1 MPTITAAA
9 TPDECAA
16 WLTENLPEAYAATAS
31 AAALEHGFDGAALF
45 KLSEDDLSSKLGIV
59 KFGTKRKLSLLLKET
74 ERATAGA
81 PQAGASS
88 AASSSASA
96 AKDEPGADGAEDPT
110 VDKGALDKAACD
122 AQLQDECYALGL
134 VKWVGGQLNTLL
146 TAHDNAA
153 WASSAVRQARLQ
165 NLQTLR
171 AECEL
176 PGVSIVVVGNTGA
189 GKSTLLNALLDETR
203 VLPTNG
209 MRACTASLIEMRHE
223 ATEPATQPLYR
234 GEVEFLS
241 RAEWE
246 KELPDLLDDLTPTD
260 GPSAG
265 RVAISEVQPDN
276 PAYDSWCRVYAV
288 YGDVFK
294 HSRERSDERGPDG
307 KALYKNPTLA
317 AMQAKLA
324 GTRNITHALGTVK
337 QVSAADAGDFRRQ
350 LETYMDSKSELV
362 TCTRGCPLGPF
373 GRTNCVCGS
382 YWPIVKQ
389 VRACGVCTA

>member
-1 MPTITAAA
+1 M
-9 TPDECAA
+9 
-16 WLTENLPEAYAATAS
+16 
-31 AAALEHGFDGAALF
+31 
-45 KLSEDDLSSKLGIV
+45 
-59 KFGTKRKLSLLLKET
+59 
-74 ERATAGA
+74 
-81 PQAGASS
+81 
-88 AASSSASA
+88 
-96 AKDEPGADGAEDPT
+96 
-110 VDKGALDKAACD
+110 
-122 AQLQDECYALGL
+122 
-134 VKWVGGQLNTLL
+134 
-146 TAHDNAA
+146 
-153 WASSAVRQARLQ
+153 
-165 NLQTLR
+165 
-171 AECEL
+171 
-176 PGVSIVVVGNTGA
+176 GNTGA

-223 ATEPATQPLYR
+223 ASDPATQPLYR
-234 GEVEFLS
+234 AEVEFLS

-246 KELPDLLDDLTPTD
+246 KELPNLLDDLTPTD
-260 GPSAG
+260 GPNAG

-337 QVSAADAGDFRRQ
+337 QVSADDAGAFRRQ

-373 GRTNCVCGS
+373 GRTNCTCGS

-389 VRACGVCTA
+389 ARAWPRRARCLCAACLRVRVHVHVHVHVHVRCVCVCVRAARTCARACAHQVHVHTRCASTRAGGRCSRRGRCSSTRRACTTTTRRATAWSSASSRRRTPCGSSRTSCARSTTRRPRTCWASSSAGRC

>member
-1 MPTITAAA
+1 M
-9 TPDECAA
+9 
-16 WLTENLPEAYAATAS
+16 
-31 AAALEHGFDGAALF
+31 
-45 KLSEDDLSSKLGIV
+45 

-88 AASSSASA
+88 AASSSTSA
-96 AKDEPGADGAEDPT
+96 AKDEPADGAAEDLA
-110 VDKGALDKAACD
+110 VNKAACD

-209 MRACTASLIEMRHE
+209 MRACT
-223 ATEPATQPLYR
+223 
-234 GEVEFLS
+234 V
-241 RAEWE
+241 
-246 KELPDLLDDLTPTD
+246 
-260 GPSAG
+260 
-265 RVAISEVQPDN
+265 
-276 PAYDSWCRVYAV
+276 
-288 YGDVFK
+288 
-294 HSRERSDERGPDG
+294 RE
-307 KALYKNPTLA
+307 T
-317 AMQAKLA
+317 
-324 GTRNITHALGTVK
+324 
-337 QVSAADAGDFRRQ
+337 
-350 LETYMDSKSELV
+350 
-362 TCTRGCPLGPF
+362 
-373 GRTNCVCGS
+373 
-382 YWPIVKQ
+382 
-389 VRACGVCTA
+389 

>member
-1 MPTITAAA
+1 M
-9 TPDECAA
+9 
-16 WLTENLPEAYAATAS
+16 
-31 AAALEHGFDGAALF
+31 
-45 KLSEDDLSSKLGIV
+45 
-59 KFGTKRKLSLLLKET
+59 
-74 ERATAGA
+74 
-81 PQAGASS
+81 
-88 AASSSASA
+88 
-96 AKDEPGADGAEDPT
+96 
-110 VDKGALDKAACD
+110 
-122 AQLQDECYALGL
+122 
-134 VKWVGGQLNTLL
+134 
-146 TAHDNAA
+146 
-153 WASSAVRQARLQ
+153 
-165 NLQTLR
+165 
-171 AECEL
+171 
-176 PGVSIVVVGNTGA
+176 GNTGA

-223 ATEPATQPLYR
+223 ASDPATQPLYR
-234 GEVEFLS
+234 AEVEFLS

-246 KELPDLLDDLTPTD
+246 KELPNLLDDLTPTD
-260 GPSAG
+260 GPNAG

-317 AMQAKLA
+317 AMQVKLA

-337 QVSAADAGDFRRQ
+337 QVSAADAGAFRRQ

-373 GRTNCVCGS
+373 GRTNCTCGS

-389 VRACGVCTA
+389 ARVWPRRACARACALREGAHQCMCRCTPGACAGAHQVHVQVHTRCMCTPGARLLAPLGGAQDGGGARRRAGRA

>member
-1 MPTITAAA
+1 MPILTAAA

-16 WLTENLPEAYAATAS
+16 WLTGNLPEAYAATA
-31 AAALEHGFDGAALF
+31 AAVAREHSFDGAALF
-45 KLSEDDLSSKLGIV
+45 NMSEDDLSSKLGII
-59 KFGTKRKLSLLLKET
+59 KFGTKRKLSLLLKERQ
-74 ERATAGA
+74 ERAMAGVPVA
-81 PQAGASS
+81 
-88 AASSSASA
+88 SASA
-96 AKDEPGADGAEDPT
+96 SAPKDEPADDAAVE
-110 VDKGALDKAACD
+110 KGALDKAACD

-153 WASSAVRQARLQ
+153 WASAAVRQARLQ

-260 GPSAG
+260 GPNAG

-307 KALYKNPTLA
+307 KTLYKNPTLA

-362 TCTRGCPLGPF
+362 TCTRGCPPGPF

-389 VRACGVCTA
+389 ARV